1 MSAIPGSRSAT
12 ADADGPEGPVRT
24 RAVGLL
30 AAGLAHDL
38 NNMLGGIV
46 ATAELVQ
53 ARGRCG
59 GEDARDLEAIVGQAV
74 KASRLIRQV
83 LAFSRQDLLNPEVAA
98 LEALLAPLLPT
109 LKAMTAPRATLDLQ
123 LSPAGPVRIDPTAL
137 ERIVVNLV
145 LNAREAVPD
154 MGGRIR
160 LTTGR
165 IGAAQRPEA
174 ARGFMPPGAYAALR
188 VEDNGPG
195 VPPAIAARIFEPYFT
210 TRPDGQ
216 GLGLATAFGL
226 AKQSGGFLLQAPG
239 ALGGAGFTLF
249 LPVASGEAGRQAAP
263 RAVAGDVILL
273 AEDDML
279 LRMSTARSL
288 ERLGY
293 RVRQA
298 ADGEAALARLERE
311 RPALLLSD
319 IRMPGLDGIALTRA
333 ARLRHPGLP
342 VLLVSGYADEMARGA
357 VPDLDVAVIAKPFSM
372 RELAERLAEL
382 I

>member
-1 MSAIPGSRSAT
+1 MS
-12 ADADGPEGPVRT
+12 T

-59 GEDARDLEAIVGQAV
+59 GEDVRDLEAIVSQAV

-83 LAFSRQDLLNPEVAA
+83 LAFSRQDLLNPEVAP
-98 LEALLAPLLPT
+98 LETLLEPLLPT
-109 LKAMTAPRATLDLQ
+109 LKAIAGPRAALELA
-123 LSPAGPVRIDPTAL
+123 LAPAGPVRVDPTAL

-145 LNAREAVPD
+145 LNAREAAPTD
-154 MGGRIR
+154 GGRIR
-160 LTTGR
+160 VTTAR
-165 IGAAQRPEA
+165 IGPAQRPLS
-174 ARGFMPPGAYAALR
+174 ARGFMPPGSYAALR

-249 LPVASGEAGRQAAP
+249 LPDASGTVTRAPAP
-263 RAVAGDVILL
+263 RAVAGEVILL

-298 ADGEAALARLERE
+298 ADGEAALSRLASE

-319 IRMPGLDGIALTRA
+319 IRMPGLDGIELTRA
-333 ARLRHPGLP
+333 ARARHPGLP
-342 VLLVSGYADEMARGA
+342 VLLVSGYADDVARGA

-372 RELAERLAEL
+372 RELAERVAEL

>member
-1 MSAIPGSRSAT
+1 MSAIRGSRSDT

-53 ARGRCG
+53 ARGRCA
-59 GEDARDLEAIVGQAV
+59 GEDARDLGAIVDQAV

-83 LAFSRQDLLNPEVAA
+83 LAFSRQDLLNPELAT
-98 LEALLAPLLPT
+98 LDSLLAPLLPT
-109 LKAMTAPRATLDLQ
+109 LKAIAGQRAALELA
-123 LSPAGPVRIDPTAL
+123 LAPAGRVRMDPTAL

-145 LNAREAVPD
+145 LNAREAVPAD
-154 MGGRIR
+154 GGRIR
-160 LTTGR
+160 LTTAR
-165 IGAAQRPEA
+165 IGPGQRPEA
-174 ARGFMPPGAYAALR
+174 ARAFMPPAVYAALR

-249 LPVASGEAGRQAAP
+249 LPEAEGEAARSAAP
-263 RAVAGDVILL
+263 RASAGEVILL

-298 ADGEAALARLERE
+298 ADGEAALKRLNAE

-333 ARLRHPGLP
+333 ARARHPGLP
-342 VLLVSGYADEMARGA
+342 VLLVSGYADDVARGA
-357 VPDLDVAVIAKPFSM
+357 VPDLEVAVITKPFSM
-372 RELAERLAEL
+372 RELAERVAEL